1 MAMQERIYGYNMPLT
16 LEKHFENLA
25 QSYPTVRE
33 LYSLWL
39 LLRKRIEEELTHS
52 TGIFVNYSLH
62 DGSHSRSII
71 QAVERFLGEE
81 RICRLSATDTFMLL
95 VCIYSHDYGMSQT
108 FNKIYDILGSRE
120 FKAFLVQKE
129 KSGQWMEKEDEQAV
143 HNLLLYLNQEKPN
156 LPLKE
161 IYYSIMLVVQL
172 YLRPSHWNG
181 VADVKGDFEGLFQG
195 HLKKRFI
202 HGMEGIVEI
211 CMSHGRA
218 IEDIFKLSYRADGM
232 VGDEYHPRFVAAM
245 LRLGDSLDLDNGR
258 FPMWF
263 VREVAQNRDIIPKL
277 SVLHFRKHEA
287 VSHLLITPET
297 IEITAHCYSE
307 RYREGNFKYGPDAGA
322 EENEIEKHKR
332 ELWEEQARRESYE
345 VAALVYE
352 WTECLVEE
360 QHEMA
365 LNWSEIAQPDLGHA
379 PAKPVI
385 HIYVDNNEYIAENKP
400 LQMKMPQETAMRLL
414 EGTSIYDDKYVGI
427 REMVQNAVDASLL
440 QLWSDFL
447 HNRYS
452 SYGLLKNQVRKG
464 FDLWDMQQKK
474 QASIFENYD
483 ITVEVIEDRQRKK
496 VIVVVKDKG
505 IGITREDV
513 RCIADIGS
521 SKENNERIRE
531 LTKDMP
537 AWLKPSGIF
546 GIGLQSVFQM
556 TDCIEFYTR
565 QHNAPELHILLHSY
579 GRNRGKIEIREL
591 SQTIDEPYY
600 DNAIP
605 GTNVKIAIAPHI
617 LQSRRS
623 AGSEQDFKYY
633 DPEFDTGDGL
643 HMLFVRVCQACIDKI
658 SESRYDYFNVN
669 YKAVVIDENGEKQS
683 EDGKCL
689 RSSYICPN
697 NFKKGFFGQHL
708 QSFPKDITGPYVFIE
723 NMAYYWD
730 RETCRGYL
738 LTVRPCKIKEKEGK
752 NLLFLPPKVP
762 NIYTI
767 SYKFN
772 KISDVE
778 VIYDRHNRS
787 GRLYAG
793 FLNMEVLI
801 LDDKPMN
808 YMNIDRNRLREN
820 AIDEEELLEVREE
833 ILRRWCEYFCEAE
846 AKKQAKISGKT
857 GENTNK
863 RFDNMEGTLISLILL
878 FYRNVPAEL
887 FGEFVGYYRE
897 KVDSWRLFLEK
908 DEMPVTELW
917 KPDNLFRTQLPL
929 TVAAGQGMRKE
940 DVQQEGMRAE
950 EELKESICYERSPQA
965 GKDVQREESRALPL
979 DIENLRR
986 LPHRLVTIED
996 IVQEEDMLR
1005 YYLRLQVSRQEIR
1018 PIRMSEEACLFD
1030 YMYSFD
1036 AHPNNPTSIKFD
1048 TLPKKVYK
1056 PDSRFPNLLLPCFP
1070 GTYRRG
1076 RNMESDLDY
1085 CIKSYILSPIDR
1097 DDAVKLGRSIEK
1109 GEDVWN
1115 DFRESVM
1122 QSEQMEKCVEYILKK
1137 RFACCD
1143 DREKKKEQI
1152 KTEYEAFLEQ
1162 FYRLLA
1168 ENGDLV
1174 MNQLEEKE

>member
-1 MAMQERIYGYNMPLT
+1 MQREGKAAEAAEREGIIAMQERTYGYNMPLT

-25 QSYPTVRE
+25 QSYPAVRE
-33 LYSLWL
+33 LQSLWL

-143 HNLLLYLNQEKPN
+143 HNLLGYLNEEKPN
-156 LPLKE
+156 LPLRE

-172 YLRPSHWNG
+172 YLRPTHWNG
-181 VADVKGDFEGLFQG
+181 VADVKSDFEGLFQG

-211 CMSHGRA
+211 CMSHGRD

-263 VREVAQNRDIIPKL
+263 VREVAQDRDIIPKL

-307 RYREGNFKYGPDAGA
+307 QYREGHLMYRTDAGT
-322 EENEIEKHKR
+322 EESEEEKHKR

-365 LNWSEIAQPDLGHA
+365 LNWSEIAQPDFGHA
-379 PAKPVI
+379 PAKPII
-385 HIYVDNNEYIAENKP
+385 HIYVDDNEYIAENKP
-400 LQMKMPQETAMRLL
+400 FQMKMPQETAMKLL

-440 QLWSDFL
+440 QLWSDLL

-452 SYGLLKNQVRKG
+452 SYGLSKNQVRKG
-464 FDLWDMQQKK
+464 FDLWDVRQEK

-521 SKENNERIRE
+521 SKEKNERIRE

-546 GIGLQSVFQM
+546 GIGLQSVFQL

-579 GRNRGKIEIREL
+579 GKNRGKIEIRQLAEN
-591 SQTIDEPYY
+591 IAEPYY

-617 LQSRRS
+617 LQARRG
-623 AGSEQDFKYY
+623 AEGDEDFKYY
-633 DPEFDTGDGL
+633 DPEFDTGDEL
-643 HMLFVRVCQACIDKI
+643 HMLYVRVCQACTDKI

-669 YKAVVIDENGEKQS
+669 YNAVVIDENGKKLS
-683 EDGKCL
+683 EDRKCL
-689 RSSYICPN
+689 RSSYICPK

-708 QSFPKDITGPYVFIE
+708 QSFPKVPVEPYVFIE
-723 NMAYYWD
+723 KMAYFWD
-730 RETCRGYL
+730 KETCRCYL
-738 LTVRPCKIKEKEGK
+738 LTVRPCKIDEKDGK
-752 NLLFLPPKVP
+752 NLLSLPPKVE
-762 NIYTI
+762 NIYNI

-772 KISDVE
+772 KISDIE
-778 VIYDRHNRS
+778 VIYDRNNRS

-793 FLNMEVLI
+793 LLNMEVLI
-801 LDDKPMN
+801 LDDKPTN

-820 AIDEEELLEVREE
+820 AIDEEELLEARKE
-833 ILRRWCEYFCEAE
+833 ILTRWCEYFCEAE
-846 AKKQAKISGKT
+846 ARKQSKTSGKT
-857 GENTNK
+857 GENSIK
-863 RFDNMEGTLISLILL
+863 RFENMEGTLISLILL

-887 FGEFVGYYRE
+887 FGEFVEYYRE
-897 KVDSWRLFLEK
+897 KVDSWKLVLEK
-908 DEMPVTELW
+908 DETPVTELW

-929 TVAAGQGMRKE
+929 TALSGQKE
-940 DVQQEGMRAE
+940 CLRQ
-950 EELKESICYERSPQA
+950 EELKQEETQQEER
-965 GKDVQREESRALPL
+965 EALTL
-979 DIENLRR
+979 DIENMRR

-996 IVQEEDMLR
+996 IVQEKDMLR
-1005 YYLRLQVSRQEIR
+1005 YYLRLQVSQQEIR
-1018 PIRMSEEACLFD
+1018 PVRMSKEACLYD

-1036 AHPNNPTSIKFD
+1036 FHPNNSTSIKFD

-1056 PDSRFPNLLLPCFP
+1056 PDSRFPNLLMPCFP
-1070 GTYRRG
+1070 RTYRRG

-1097 DDAVKLGRSIEK
+1097 DSAILLGRGIDSRK
-1109 GEDVWN
+1109 DVWS
-1115 DFRESVM
+1115 DFKESVTK
-1122 QSEQMEKCVEYILKK
+1122 SEQMDKCVEYILKK
-1137 RFACCD
+1137 RFAGCD
-1143 DREKKKEQI
+1143 DREKKEAQI
-1152 KTEYEAFLEQ
+1152 RTEYEGFLEQ

-1168 ENGDLV
+1168 ENRDMV
-1174 MNQLEEKE
+1174 MNQFLENE